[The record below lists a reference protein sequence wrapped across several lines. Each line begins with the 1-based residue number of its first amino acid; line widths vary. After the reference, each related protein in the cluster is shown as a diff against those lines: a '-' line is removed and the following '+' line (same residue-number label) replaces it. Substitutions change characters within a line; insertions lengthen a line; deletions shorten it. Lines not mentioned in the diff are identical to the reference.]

1 MQAPSSSGFSLSTLS
16 IRQHIGTLMLTLTV
30 IVVGIFF
37 ITQLPVDLLPSI
49 TYPRIGVRLEA
60 PGISPE
66 VAIDEITR
74 PLEEAL
80 STTDGVVQI
89 YSQTREGQV
98 NLDLYFKP
106 GSNVDQAL
114 NDATAAFNRS
124 RGQLPDT
131 IEDPRLFKA
140 DPSQLPVYEMALTSP
155 SLRDVDLRVFAD
167 EELSRELGVVA
178 GVASADV
185 SGGVVEEVQVN
196 IDLNRLQALGIGLTD
211 VLDELEQRNQ
221 DISGGRILGEN
232 SEPLTRAVGRFQNA
246 AEIRDLSFAAG
257 GQQLGSSSQQAGSG
271 QQSTVSGQQTT
282 STQNS
287 TLTTQN
293 SSPAQRV
300 YLRDFAEVIDGTE
313 EERVLVNLNRQKA
326 IKISVQKQ
334 PDANTV
340 TVVDAVK
347 QRLEELRQSGLI
359 PADMIITP
367 TLDESKFIRN
377 SLADVI
383 NSGLSGALL
392 AAIAVFIFLGSLR
405 QTFIIALTIP
415 LCTLA
420 AAIVMKLCGFSLN
433 IFSLGGLAISVGQ
446 AIDTSVVIL
455 ENISKRVEPLK
466 LDGLDHSNGHH
477 NGNGNSNGNGHHNG
491 NGNGKSNR
499 TRALITAVE
508 ESSREVESSLV
519 ASTAANLVSVLPFI
533 LVGGFVSLLF
543 NELILTICFA
553 VTASL
558 LVAVTV
564 VPMLSARLFAIE
576 WSSGLNRL
584 WLLRAFNQRLA
595 GLTRSYGNTLA
606 KVIRRRA
613 IVIVTAF
620 IVLGGSGV
628 VMAGQ
633 IPQEI
638 LPRIST
644 GQANVN
650 VQFPPGTS
658 LETNRRVMAAV
669 DDVLLKQPETDYVFT
684 TTGGSLFGNNVSSN
698 PSRSSGSV
706 TLKEGSDVEEFTER
720 VTREMNKLN
729 LAGIRVRVS
738 AGSVRGLT
746 LNNSPLR
753 GAEVDVVL
761 QGEDTNVLRQAGRQV
776 LSALDE
782 QVKLSA
788 FRPDADDRQPEV
800 QIRPDWERANTLGL
814 TTQAI
819 GNTIQTAIEGSV
831 PTQLQRSERLVD
843 VRVQLDEDLLK
854 QPSQLAQLPL
864 FVDNNALVR
873 LSDVAKIEEGQAPG
887 EIQRINQRSVFL
899 IAGNL
904 NKGASLGA
912 ALEEVQQIVSKLD
925 LPDGVTVLPSYAGQT
940 NKELQGAL
948 VVLGGLAAFLVFV
961 VMAVQYNSVIDPLV
975 IILTVP
981 LALAGGIFGLFVTQ
995 TAIGITVV
1003 VGAVLLVGIVVN
1015 NAIIMVETA
1024 NQIREEEG
1032 LDRAT
1037 AILKA
1042 APQRLRPIL
1051 MTTITTVLGLFPL
1064 ALGIGEGSEFL
1075 QPLGVVVF
1083 SGLTLATMLTL
1094 FIIPCF
1100 YVLLHDIFKR
1110 DMGIGQLVTRT
1121 RSLVLSG
1128 RK

>member
-1 MQAPSSSGFSLSTLS
+1 MQSPQPSGFSLSTLA

-49 TYPRIGVRLEA
+49 TYPRIGVRLQA
-60 PGISPE
+60 PGIAPE

-80 STTDGVVQI
+80 SATDGVVQI

-98 NLDLYFKP
+98 NLDLYFNP

-114 NDATAAFNRS
+114 NDTTAAFNRS

-131 IEDPRLFKA
+131 IEEPRLFKA
-140 DPSQLPVYEMALTSP
+140 DPSQLPIYEMALTSP
-155 SLRDVDLRVFAD
+155 SLSDVDLRVFAD
-167 EELSRELGVVA
+167 EELSRELSIVE

-185 SGGVVEEVQVN
+185 SGGVQEEVQID
-196 IDLNRLQALGIGLTD
+196 IDLNRLQSLGIGLTD
-211 VLDELEQRNQ
+211 VLNQLAQRNQ
-221 DISGGRILGEN
+221 DVSGGRILGD
-232 SEPLTRAVGRFQNA
+232 SAEPLTRVVGRFQNVQ
-246 AEIRDLSFAAG
+246 EIRDLAFTIG
-257 GQQLGSSSQQAGSG
+257 GQTATSQTATS
-271 QQSTVSGQQTT
+271 QTA
-282 STQNS
+282 
-287 TLTTQN
+287 TTAASNATTTATTPQI
-293 SSPAQRV
+293 
-300 YLRDFAEVIDGTE
+300 YLRDFATVTDGTE
-313 EERVLVNLNRQKA
+313 NERVLVSLNQQKA

-334 PDANTV
+334 SDANTV
-340 TVVDAVK
+340 SVVDAVT
-347 QRLEELRQSGLI
+347 QRLEALRQSGAI
-359 PADMIITP
+359 PADMLITA

-377 SLADVI
+377 SLADVMV
-383 NSGLSGALL
+383 SGLSGALL

-405 QTFIIALTIP
+405 QTLIIALTIP

-420 AAIVMKLCGFSLN
+420 AAIGMKLGGFSLN

-455 ENISKRVEPLK
+455 ENVSKRVDQVNLERRLNDQLGP
-466 LDGLDHSNGHH
+466 GFDHHDDRQSHH
-477 NGNGNSNGNGHHNG
+477 QN
-491 NGNGKSNR
+491 
-499 TRALITAVE
+499 LIAAVE

-519 ASTAANLVSVLPFI
+519 ASTAANLVSVLPFL
-533 LVGGFVSLLF
+533 LVGGFISLLF

-553 VTASL
+553 VAASL
-558 LVAVTV
+558 LVALTV
-564 VPMLSARLFAIE
+564 VPMLSARLFAIPR
-576 WSSGLNRL
+576 SSGLHRL
-584 WLLRAFNQRLA
+584 GILQAFNQRLT
-595 GLTRSYGNTLA
+595 GLTRRYGQTLTTFM
-606 KVIRRRA
+606 RRRA

-620 IVLGGSGV
+620 IVLGTSGFM
-628 VMAGQ
+628 MARQ

-658 LETNRRVMAAV
+658 LATNRAVMAAV
-669 DDVLLKQPETDYVFT
+669 DQVLLQQPETEYVFT
-684 TTGGSLFGNNVSSN
+684 TAGGALFGNTVSSN

-706 TLKEGSDVEEFTER
+706 TLKPGSDVLDFVER
-720 VTREMNKLN
+720 TGRAMNQLN

-738 AGSVRGLT
+738 PGAVRGLS

-761 QGEDTNVLRQAGRQV
+761 QGQDATVLRQAGRQV
-776 LSALDE
+776 LAALDD

-800 QIRPDWERANTLGL
+800 QVQPDWERANALGL

-831 PTQLQRSERLVD
+831 PTQLQRNERLVD
-843 VRVQLDEDLLK
+843 VRVQLNQDLLK

-864 FVDNNALVR
+864 FVNNNALVR
-873 LSDVAKIEEGQAPG
+873 LSDVAKIAEGQAPG
-887 EIQRINQRSVFL
+887 EIQRINQRPVFL

-912 ALEEVQQIVSKLD
+912 ALTEVKQVVGQLD
-925 LPDGVTVLPSYAGQT
+925 LPDGVTLLPSYAGQT
-940 NKELQGAL
+940 NQELQGAL
-948 VVLGGLAAFLVFV
+948 LGLGSLAAFLVFV
-961 VMAVQYNSVIDPLV
+961 VMAVQYNSLVDPLV
-975 IILTVP
+975 IMLTVP
-981 LALAGGIFGLFVTQ
+981 LALAGGILGLFVTQ

-1015 NAIIMVETA
+1015 NAIIMIETA
-1024 NQIREEEG
+1024 NQIREEMG
-1032 LDRAT
+1032 LDRIS
-1037 AILKA
+1037 AILQA

-1051 MTTITTVLGLFPL
+1051 MTTITTVLGLLPL

-1083 SGLTLATMLTL
+1083 SGLSLATFLTL

-1100 YVLLHDIFKR
+1100 YVLLHDLFKW
-1110 DMGIGQLVTRT
+1110 DVSLKQLAHQT
-1121 RSLVLSG
+1121 RSRLLQS
-1128 RK
+1128 RKP

>member
-1 MQAPSSSGFSLSTLS
+1 
-16 IRQHIGTLMLTLTV
+16 MLTLTV

-37 ITQLPVDLLPSI
+37 IAQLPVDLLPSI

-98 NLDLYFKP
+98 NLDLYFNP

-114 NDATAAFNRS
+114 NDTTAAFNRN
-124 RGQLPDT
+124 RNQLPDT
-131 IEDPRLFKA
+131 IEEPRLFKA

-167 EELSRELGVVA
+167 EELSRELSIVA

-185 SGGVVEEVQVN
+185 SGGVVEEVRVN

-221 DISGGRILGEN
+221 DVSGGRILGEN
-232 SEPLTRAVGRFQNA
+232 SEPLTRAVGRFRDA
-246 AEIRDLSFAAG
+246 GEIRDLSFAV
-257 GQQLGSSSQQAGSG
+257 GSQESGVRSQESGGSG
-271 QQSTVSGQQTT
+271 QQGTPQTSTSA
-282 STQNS
+282 TQNS
-287 TLTTQN
+287 TLSTQN
-293 SSPAQRV
+293 SPSQRV

-326 IKISVQKQ
+326 VKISVQKQ

-340 TVVDAVK
+340 SVVDAVK

-455 ENISKRVEPLK
+455 ENVSKRVETLK
-466 LDGLDHSNGHH
+466 LDGSLDHRNGNGHP
-477 NGNGNSNGNGHHNG
+477 NSNGNSNGNG
-491 NGNGKSNR
+491 KSDRAR
-499 TRALITAVE
+499 TLITAVE

-553 VTASL
+553 VAASL

-576 WSSGLNRL
+576 WSSGLKRL
-584 WLLRAFNQRLA
+584 WLLRAFNQRLD

-620 IVLGGSGV
+620 IVLGGSGIA
-628 VMAGQ
+628 MAGQ

-669 DDVLLKQPETDYVFT
+669 DDVLLKQPETEYVFT
-684 TTGGSLFGNNVSSN
+684 TAGGSLFGNTVSSN
-698 PSRSSGSV
+698 PSRSTGSV
-706 TLKEGSDVEEFTER
+706 TLKEGSDVVEFTER

-761 QGEDTNVLRQAGRQV
+761 QGEDTNALRQAGRQV

-782 QVKLSA
+782 QVTLSA

-800 QIRPDWERANTLGL
+800 QIRPDWERANALGL
-814 TTQAI
+814 TTQEI
-819 GNTIQTAIEGSV
+819 GSTIQTAIEGSV

-843 VRVQLDEDLLK
+843 VRVQLNQDLLK

-864 FVDNNALVR
+864 FVDNSALVR

-912 ALEEVQQIVSKLD
+912 ALEEVQQIVSKLE

-981 LALAGGIFGLFVTQ
+981 LALAGGILGLFVTQ

-1024 NQIREEEG
+1024 NQLREEEG
-1032 LDRAT
+1032 LDRKT
-1037 AILKA
+1037 AIMKA

-1110 DMGIGQLVTRT
+1110 DMGIGQLVNRT
-1121 RSLVLSG
+1121 RSLVISA
-1128 RK
+1128 RR

>member
-1 MQAPSSSGFSLSTLS
+1 MKSTSFNGFSLSTLS
-16 IRQHIGTLMLTLTV
+16 IRNHIGTFILTLTV
-30 IVVGIFF
+30 IVIGIFF
-37 ITQLPVDLLPSI
+37 TTQLPVDLLPSI

-74 PLEEAL
+74 PLEAAL
-80 STTDGVVQI
+80 SSTDGIVQI

-98 NLDLYFKP
+98 NLDLYFRP
-106 GSNVDQAL
+106 GSNINQAL
-114 NDATAAFNRS
+114 NDTTAAFNRN
-124 RGQLPDT
+124 RNQLPDT
-131 IEDPRLFKA
+131 IQEPRLFKA

-155 SLRDVDLRVFAD
+155 SLRDVDLRLFAD
-167 EELSRELGVVA
+167 EELARELSVVA
-178 GVASADV
+178 GVASANV
-185 SGGVVEEVQVN
+185 SGGVQEEVQVN
-196 IDLNRLQALGIGLTD
+196 IDLNRLQALGLGLTN
-211 VLDELEQRNQ
+211 VLDELRQRNQ
-221 DISGGRILGEN
+221 DVSGGRILGDT
-232 SEPLTRAVGRFQNA
+232 SEPLTRAVGRFQAVN
-246 AEIRDLSFAAG
+246 EIRDLAFAADRPSPA
-257 GQQLGSSSQQAGSG
+257 LNGSPDNGS
-271 QQSTVSGQQTT
+271 
-282 STQNS
+282 
-287 TLTTQN
+287 
-293 SSPAQRV
+293 AQRV
-300 YLRDFAEVIDGTE
+300 YLRDFAEVVDGTE
-313 EERVLVNLNRQKA
+313 AERVLVNLNQQRA
-326 IKISVQKQ
+326 VKISVQKQ

-340 TVVDAVK
+340 AVVDAVT
-347 QRLEELRQSGLI
+347 QRLAELRRSGLI
-359 PADMIITP
+359 PPEMVITP

-383 NSGLSGALL
+383 ISGLSGAVL
-392 AAIAVFIFLGSLR
+392 ASIAVFIFLGSLR

-455 ENISKRVEPLK
+455 ENVSKRIE
-466 LDGLDHSNGHH
+466 GLDRH
-477 NGNGNSNGNGHHNG
+477 NSPAPDAQ
-491 NGNGKSNR
+491 
-499 TRALITAVE
+499 TPDAQTPDAQALVTAVE

-519 ASTAANLVSVLPFI
+519 AATAANLVSVLPFV

-558 LVAVTV
+558 LVALTV
-564 VPMLSARLFAIE
+564 VPMLSARLFAIR

-584 WLLRAFNQRLA
+584 GVLRAFNQRLA
-595 GLTRSYGNTLA
+595 GMTRAYGNTLA
-606 KVIRRRA
+606 RVLRGRA
-613 IVIVTAF
+613 IVIAMAF
-620 IVLGGSGV
+620 LLFGGSGV
-628 VMAGQ
+628 LMAGR

-658 LETNRRVMAAV
+658 LATNQQVMAAV
-669 DDVLLKQPETDYVFT
+669 DEIILKQPETDYVFT
-684 TTGGSLFGNNVSSN
+684 TVGGSLFASTVSSN
-698 PSRSSGSV
+698 PARSSSTV
-706 TLKEGSDVEEFTER
+706 TLKANSDILDFTER
-720 VTREMNKLN
+720 VTRSVNQLN

-738 AGSVRGLT
+738 PGAVRGLT

-761 QGEDTNVLRQAGRQV
+761 QGKDVDVLRQAGRQV
-776 LSALDE
+776 LGALDD

-800 QIRPDWERANTLGL
+800 QIRPDWERANALDL

-819 GNTIQTAIEGSV
+819 GDTIQTAITGSV
-831 PTQLQRSERLVD
+831 PTQLQRNERLVD
-843 VRVQLDEDLLK
+843 VRVRLNQDLIK
-854 QPSQLAQLPL
+854 RPSQLAQLPL
-864 FVDNNALVR
+864 FTNNNALVQ
-873 LSDVAKIEEGQAPG
+873 LSDVARIESGQAPG
-887 EIQRINQRSVFL
+887 EIQRINQRPVFL

-912 ALEEVQQIVSKLD
+912 ALAEVRNVVTRLD
-925 LPDGVTVLPSYAGQT
+925 LPEGVTLLPSYAGQT
-940 NKELQGAL
+940 NQELRSAL
-948 VVLGGLAAFLVFV
+948 FGLGGLAAFLVFV
-961 VMAVQYNSVIDPLV
+961 VMAVQYNSLIDPLV

-981 LALAGGIFGLFVTQ
+981 LSLVGGIFGLFITQ

-1024 NQIREEEG
+1024 NQIREETG
-1032 LDRAT
+1032 LDRPA
-1037 AILKA
+1037 AILQA
-1042 APQRLRPIL
+1042 APARLRPIL

-1075 QPLGVVVF
+1075 QPLGIVVF
-1083 SGLTLATMLTL
+1083 SGLTLATALTL

-1100 YVLLHDIFKR
+1100 YVLLHD
-1110 DMGIGQLVTRT
+1110 LV
-1121 RSLVLSG
+1121 
-1128 RK
+1128 KWK

>member
-1 MQAPSSSGFSLSTLS
+1 MQSPSSAGFSLSTLS
-16 IRQHIGTLMLTLTV
+16 IRNHIGTLILTLTV
-30 IVVGIFF
+30 IIIGLFF
-37 ITQLPVDLLPSI
+37 TTQLPVDLLPSI

-80 STTDGVVQI
+80 STTDGIVQI

-98 NLDLYFKP
+98 NLDLYFRP
-106 GSNVDQAL
+106 GSDINQAL
-114 NDATAAFNRS
+114 NDTTAAFNRN
-124 RGQLPDT
+124 RNQLPDT
-131 IEDPRLFKA
+131 IEEPRLFKA

-155 SLRDVDLRVFAD
+155 SFRDVDLRVFAD
-167 EELSRELGVVA
+167 EELSRELGIVA

-185 SGGVVEEVQVN
+185 SGGVQEEVQVN
-196 IDLNRLQALGIGLTD
+196 IDLNRLQALGLGLTD
-211 VLDELEQRNQ
+211 ILDELRQRNQ
-221 DISGGRILGEN
+221 DVSGGRILGDT
-232 SEPLTRAVGRFQNA
+232 SEPLTRAVGRFQGVG
-246 AEIRDLSFAAG
+246 EIRDLAFAVG
-257 GQQLGSSSQQAGSG
+257 GQVAASNQVTTPSN
-271 QQSTVSGQQTT
+271 TT
-282 STQNS
+282 SANPQT
-287 TLTTQN
+287 
-293 SSPAQRV
+293 QRV

-326 IKISVQKQ
+326 VKISVQKQ

-340 TVVDAVK
+340 SVVDAVTK
-347 QRLEELRQSGLI
+347 RLEELRRSGLI
-359 PADMIITP
+359 PADMVITP

-383 NSGLSGALL
+383 ISGLSGAVL
-392 AAIAVFIFLGSLR
+392 ASIAVFIFLGSLR

-455 ENISKRVEPLK
+455 ENVSKRVEGI
-466 LDGLDHSNGHH
+466 DRH
-477 NGNGNSNGNGHHNG
+477 NA
-491 NGNGKSNR
+491 R
-499 TRALITAVE
+499 TLIIAVE

-519 ASTAANLVSVLPFI
+519 ASTAANLVSVLPFV

-558 LVAVTV
+558 LVALTV
-564 VPMLSARLFAIE
+564 VPMLSARLFAIQ

-584 WLLRAFNQRLA
+584 WVLRAFNQRLA
-595 GLTRSYGNTLA
+595 GITRSYGNSLA
-606 KVIRRRA
+606 KVIQRRA

-620 IVLGGSGV
+620 LLFGGSGV
-628 VMAGQ
+628 VMASQ

-658 LETNRRVMAAV
+658 LATNQKVMAAV
-669 DDVLLKQPETDYVFT
+669 DDIILKQPETDYVFT
-684 TTGGSLFGNNVSSN
+684 TAGGSLFGSTVSSN
-698 PSRSSGSV
+698 PARSSGTI
-706 TLKEGSDVEEFTER
+706 TLKAGSDILGFTER
-720 VTREMNKLN
+720 VTRAVNQLN

-761 QGEDTNVLRQAGRQV
+761 QGKDADALRQAGRQV
-776 LSALDE
+776 LGALDD

-788 FRPDADDRQPEV
+788 FRPDADDRQPEI
-800 QIRPDWERANTLGL
+800 QIRPDWERANALGL

-819 GNTIQTAIEGSV
+819 GDTIQTTITGSV
-831 PTQLQRSERLVD
+831 PTQLQRNERLVD
-843 VRVQLDEDLLK
+843 VRVRLNQDLLK

-864 FVDNNALVR
+864 FTDNNALIQ
-873 LSDVAKIEEGQAPG
+873 LSDVAKIEAGQAPG
-887 EIQRINQRSVFL
+887 EIQRINQRPVFL

-912 ALEEVQQIVSKLD
+912 ALTEVQQVVNKLD
-925 LPDGVTVLPSYAGQT
+925 LPEGVTLLPSYAGQT
-940 NKELQGAL
+940 NQELQAAL
-948 VVLGGLAAFLVFV
+948 VGLGSLAAFLVFV
-961 VMAVQYNSVIDPLV
+961 VMAVQYNSLVDPLV

-981 LALAGGIFGLFVTQ
+981 LALGGGILGLFVTQ

-1024 NQIREEEG
+1024 NQIREEAG
-1032 LDRAT
+1032 VDRAT
-1037 AILKA
+1037 AIMQA

-1075 QPLGVVVF
+1075 QPLGIVVF
-1083 SGLTLATMLTL
+1083 SGLSLATLLTL

-1100 YVLLHDIFKR
+1100 YVLLHDLFQWKWLR
-1110 DMGIGQLVTRT
+1110 GVG
-1121 RSLVLSG
+1121 
-1128 RK
+1128 

>member
-1 MQAPSSSGFSLSTLS
+1 MPSSQTPGFSLSTLA

-30 IVVGIFF
+30 IVVGLFF

-49 TYPRIGVRLEA
+49 TYPRIGVRLQA

-80 STTDGVVQI
+80 SATDGVVQI

-98 NLDLYFKP
+98 NLDLYFNP

-114 NDATAAFNRS
+114 NDTTATFNRNRS
-124 RGQLPDT
+124 RLPDT
-131 IEDPRLFKA
+131 IEEPRLFKA
-140 DPSQLPVYEMALTSP
+140 DPSQLPVYEMALTAP
-155 SLRDVDLRVFAD
+155 SLSDVDLRVFAD
-167 EELSRELGVVA
+167 EELSRELSIVE

-185 SGGVVEEVQVN
+185 SGGVQEEVQIN
-196 IDLNRLQALGIGLTD
+196 IDLNRLQSFGIGLTD
-211 VLDELEQRNQ
+211 VLNELAQRNQ
-221 DISGGRILGEN
+221 DVSGGRILGDS
-232 SEPLTRAVGRFQNA
+232 SEPLTRVVGRFQNVQA
-246 AEIRDLSFAAG
+246 IRDLAFTIG
-257 GQQLGSSSQQAGSG
+257 GQSTTN
-271 QQSTVSGQQTT
+271 QSTSNPPTT
-282 STQNS
+282 
-287 TLTTQN
+287 
-293 SSPAQRV
+293 AQRI

-313 EERVLVNLNRQKA
+313 QERVLVSLNQQKA
-326 IKISVQKQ
+326 IKISIQKQ
-334 PDANTV
+334 GDANTV
-340 TVVDAVK
+340 SVVDAVK
-347 QRLEELRQSGLI
+347 QRLETLRRSGVI
-359 PADMIITP
+359 PADMAITA

-377 SLADVI
+377 SLADVMV
-383 NSGLSGALL
+383 SGLSGALL

-405 QTFIIALTIP
+405 QTLIIALTIP

-420 AAIVMKLCGFSLN
+420 AAIAMKLGGFSLN

-455 ENISKRVEPLK
+455 ENVSKRVEQVNLEHRLNDQLA
-466 LDGLDHSNGHH
+466 LDTDRQHDRHTHRQN
-477 NGNGNSNGNGHHNG
+477 
-491 NGNGKSNR
+491 
-499 TRALITAVE
+499 LIAAVE
-508 ESSREVESSLV
+508 ASSREVESSLV
-519 ASTAANLVSVLPFI
+519 ASTAANLVSVVPFL

-553 VTASL
+553 VAASL
-558 LVAVTV
+558 LVALTV
-564 VPMLSARLFAIE
+564 VPMLSARLFAMPQ
-576 WSSGLNRL
+576 SSGLHRL
-584 WLLRAFNQRLA
+584 GVLQAFNQRLT
-595 GLTRSYGNTLA
+595 GLTRIYGRTLTT
-606 KVIRRRA
+606 VMRRRA

-620 IVLGGSGV
+620 IVLGTSGV
-628 VMAGQ
+628 VMARQ

-658 LETNRRVMAAV
+658 LATNRQVMAAV
-669 DDVLLKQPETDYVFT
+669 DQVLLQQPETGYVFT
-684 TTGGSLFGNNVSSN
+684 TAGGFSFGNTVSAN
-698 PSRSSGSV
+698 PARSSGSV
-706 TLKEGSDVEEFTER
+706 TLKPGSDVLGFVER
-720 VTREMNKLN
+720 AGRAINQLN

-738 AGSVRGLT
+738 PGSVRGLT

-761 QGEDTNVLRQAGRQV
+761 QGQDATILRQAGRQV
-776 LSALDE
+776 LAALDE

-800 QIRPDWERANTLGL
+800 QIQPDWERANAFGL

-819 GNTIQTAIEGSV
+819 GNTLQTAIEGAV
-831 PTQLQRSERLVD
+831 PTQLQRNERLVD
-843 VRVQLDEDLLK
+843 VRVQLNQDLLK

-864 FVDNNALVR
+864 FVANNALVQ
-873 LSDVAKIEEGQAPG
+873 LSDVANITEGQAPG
-887 EIQRINQRSVFL
+887 EIQRINQRPVFL

-912 ALEEVQQIVSKLD
+912 ALTEVQQVVGQLD
-925 LPDGVTVLPSYAGQT
+925 LPDGVTLLPSYAGQT
-940 NKELQGAL
+940 NQALQGAL
-948 VVLGGLAAFLVFV
+948 VGLGSLAAFLVFV
-961 VMAVQYNSVIDPLV
+961 VMAVQYNSLVDPLV
-975 IILTVP
+975 IMLTVP
-981 LALAGGIFGLFVTQ
+981 LALVGGILGLFVTQ

-1015 NAIIMVETA
+1015 NAIIMIETA
-1024 NQIREEEG
+1024 NQIREETG
-1032 LDRAT
+1032 VDRRS
-1037 AILKA
+1037 AILQA

-1051 MTTITTVLGLFPL
+1051 MTTITTVLGLLPL

-1083 SGLTLATMLTL
+1083 SGLSLATFLTL

-1100 YVLLHDIFKR
+1100 YVLLHDLFKW
-1110 DMGIGQLVTRT
+1110 DVSLKQLAHQT
-1121 RSLVLSG
+1121 RSRMLQG
-1128 RK
+1128 RKP

>member
-1 MQAPSSSGFSLSTLS
+1 
-16 IRQHIGTLMLTLTV
+16 MLTLTV
-30 IVVGIFF
+30 IIVGIFF

-49 TYPRIGVRLEA
+49 TYPRIGVRLAA

-80 STTDGVVQI
+80 SATDGVVQI

-98 NLDLYFKP
+98 NLDLYFNP
-106 GSNVDQAL
+106 GSNVEQAL
-114 NDATAAFNRS
+114 NDTTAAFNRN
-124 RGQLPDT
+124 RNQLPDS
-131 IEDPRLFKA
+131 IEEPRLFKF
-140 DPSQLPVYEMALTSP
+140 DPSQLPVYEMALTS
-155 SLRDVDLRVFAD
+155 SSVRDVDLRIFAD
-167 EELSRELGVVA
+167 EELSRELSIVS

-185 SGGVVEEVQVN
+185 SGGVEEEVRVN
-196 IDLNRLQALGIGLTD
+196 IDLNRLQSLGISLPN
-211 VLDELEQRNQ
+211 VLEQLKQRNQ
-221 DISGGRILGEN
+221 DVSGGRIRGDN
-232 SEPLTRAVGRFQNA
+232 SEPLTRAVGRFQDA
-246 AEIRDLSFAAG
+246 SEIRDLSFAVAG
-257 GQQLGSSSQQAGSG
+257 
-271 QQSTVSGQQTT
+271 VTT
-282 STQNS
+282 SSTQQPNS
-287 TLTTQN
+287 TQTSATTQN
-293 SSPAQRV
+293 PTQQV
-300 YLRDFAEVIDGTE
+300 YLRDFAQVTDGTA
-313 EERVLVNLNRQKA
+313 EERVLVNLNRSKA
-326 IKISVQKQ
+326 VKISVQKQ
-334 PDANTV
+334 SDANTV
-340 TVVDAVK
+340 SVVDAVK
-347 QRLEELRQSGLI
+347 QRLAELRRSGVI
-359 PADMIITP
+359 PADMVITP

-383 NSGLSGALL
+383 GSGLSGAAL
-392 AAIAVFIFLGSLR
+392 AAISVFIFLGSLR

-420 AAIVMKLCGFSLN
+420 SAIVMKLCGFSLN

-455 ENISKRVEPLK
+455 ENVSKRVETLK
-466 LDGLDHSNGHH
+466 LVGSGASVENRQH
-477 NGNGNSNGNGHHNG
+477 GNGHQ
-491 NGNGKSNR
+491 NGKSDGHSDYAR
-499 TRALITAVE
+499 TTIAAVE

-519 ASTAANLVSVLPFI
+519 ASTAANLVSVLPFL
-533 LVGGFVSLLF
+533 LVGGFISLLF

-553 VTASL
+553 VAASL
-558 LVAVTV
+558 IVALTV

-576 WSSGLNRL
+576 RSSGLNRL
-584 WLLRAFNQRLA
+584 WLLRAFNQRLE
-595 GLTRSYGNTLA
+595 GGTRSYGNMLA
-606 KVIRRRA
+606 KIIRRPA
-613 IVIVTAF
+613 IVVVAAF
-620 IVLGGSGV
+620 IILGGSGV
-628 VMAGQ
+628 LMASQ

-650 VQFPPGTS
+650 VQFPSGTS
-658 LETNRRVMAAV
+658 LATNRRVMAAV

-684 TTGGSLFGNNVSSN
+684 TAGGSLFGNTVSSN

-706 TLKEGSDVEEFTER
+706 TLKPGSDVQEFTER
-720 VTREMNKLN
+720 VTRAMNQLN

-761 QGEDTNVLRQAGRQV
+761 QGQDDGVLRQAGRQV
-776 LSALDE
+776 LAALDDR
-782 QVKLSA
+782 VKLSA

-800 QIRPDWERANTLGL
+800 QIRPNWERANALGL
-814 TTQAI
+814 TTQQI
-819 GNTIQTAIEGSV
+819 GSTIQTAIEGSI
-831 PTQLQRSERLVD
+831 PTQLQRNERLVD
-843 VRVQLDEDLLK
+843 VRVQLNQALLK

-864 FVDNNALVR
+864 FVANNALVR
-873 LSDVAKIEEGQAPG
+873 LSDVATITEGQAPG
-887 EIQRINQRSVFL
+887 EIQRINQRPVFL

-912 ALEEVQQIVSKLD
+912 ALAEVQQVVSDLD
-925 LPDGVTVLPSYAGQT
+925 LPDGVTLLPSYAGQT

-948 VVLGGLAAFLVFV
+948 VSLGGLAAFLVFV
-961 VMAVQYNSVIDPLV
+961 VMAVQYNSLIDPLV

-1024 NQIREEEG
+1024 NQIREEED
-1032 LDRAT
+1032 LDRAS
-1037 AILKA
+1037 AIIKA

-1075 QPLGVVVF
+1075 QPLGIVVF
-1083 SGLTLATMLTL
+1083 SGLTLATLLTL

-1100 YVLLHDIFKR
+1100 YVLLHDIFSR
-1110 DMGIGQLVTRT
+1110 DLRIGKSIDRLRDRVMAD
-1121 RSLVLSG
+1121 
-1128 RK
+1128 RKS

>member
-1 MQAPSSSGFSLSTLS
+1 MQTPSSSGFSLSTLS
-16 IRQHIGTLMLTLTV
+16 IRQYVGTLMLTLTV
-30 IVVGIFF
+30 IVIGIFF
-37 ITQLPVDLLPSI
+37 LTQLPVDLLPSI

-98 NLDLYFKP
+98 NLDLYFNP
-106 GSNVDQAL
+106 GSNIDQAL
-114 NDATAAFNRS
+114 NDTTAAFNRN
-124 RGQLPDT
+124 RNQLPDT
-131 IEDPRLFKA
+131 IEEPRLFKA

-155 SLRDVDLRVFAD
+155 SLQDVDLRVFAD
-167 EELSRELGVVA
+167 EELSRELGIVS

-185 SGGVVEEVQVN
+185 SGGVVEEVRVN

-221 DISGGRILGEN
+221 DVSGGRILGDN

-246 AEIRDLSFAAG
+246 GEIRDLSFAVG
-257 GQQLGSSSQQAGSG
+257 GQQAAGSG
-271 QQSTVSGQQTT
+271 QSSGGSQQSSSNNQQTT
-282 STQNS
+282 STQN
-287 TLTTQN
+287 TATTQ
-293 SSPAQRV
+293 SAPAQRV

-313 EERVLVNLNRQKA
+313 EERVLVSLNREKA
-326 IKISVQKQ
+326 VKISVQKQ

-340 TVVDAVK
+340 SVVDAVK

-455 ENISKRVEPLK
+455 ENVSKRVETLK
-466 LDGLDHSNGHH
+466 LDGLDQH
-477 NGNGNSNGNGHHNG
+477 NGNGHQNGNG
-491 NGNGKSNR
+491 NGNGKGD
-499 TRALITAVE
+499 RAHTVITAVE

-553 VTASL
+553 VIASL
-558 LVAVTV
+558 IVALTV

-584 WLLRAFNQRLA
+584 WLLRAFNQRLD

-613 IVIVTAF
+613 IVIITAF

-684 TTGGSLFGNNVSSN
+684 TAGGSLFGTNVSAN

-706 TLKEGSDVEEFTER
+706 TLREGSDVVDFTER

-761 QGEDTNVLRQAGRQV
+761 QGEDADALRQAGRQV

-782 QVKLSA
+782 QVTLSA

-800 QIRPDWERANTLGL
+800 QIRPDWERANALGL
-814 TTQAI
+814 TTQEI
-819 GNTIQTAIEGSV
+819 GSTIQTAIEGSV

-843 VRVQLDEDLLK
+843 VRVQLNQDLLK

-887 EIQRINQRSVFL
+887 EIQRINQRGVFL

-940 NKELQGAL
+940 NKELQSAL
-948 VVLGGLAAFLVFV
+948 GVLGGLAAFLVFV
-961 VMAVQYNSVIDPLV
+961 VMAVQYNSLIDPLV

-981 LALAGGIFGLFVTQ
+981 LALAGGILGLFVTQ

-1024 NQIREEEG
+1024 NQLREEEG
-1032 LDRAT
+1032 LDRPT

-1083 SGLTLATMLTL
+1083 SGLSLATVLTL

-1110 DMGIGQLVTRT
+1110 DMDLGQLVNRT